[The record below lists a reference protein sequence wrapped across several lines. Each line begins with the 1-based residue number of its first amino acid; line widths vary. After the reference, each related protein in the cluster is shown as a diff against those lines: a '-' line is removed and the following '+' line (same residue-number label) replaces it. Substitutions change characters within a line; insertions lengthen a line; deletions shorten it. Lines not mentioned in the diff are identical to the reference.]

1 MATWTPESA
10 FMQAAIEEALK
21 GAGRTHP
28 NPSVG
33 AVVVNGGQIVG
44 RGFHE
49 GPGHPHA
56 EIVAL
61 GEAGSLA
68 KGADLYVTLEP
79 CCTTGRT
86 GPCTEALLAS
96 GISRV
101 AASVRDPIP
110 GVNGAGIS
118 ALEASGI
125 LVSVGLMEE
134 EGRGVDPAYHTFHG
148 LGRPHVHLKWAQTL
162 DGRVVLA
169 HGGYITGP
177 QARLKVHE
185 ERFLADAILVSGAT
199 VAADDPLLTVRLD
212 GRPKPL
218 VRILLDNRSILTG
231 GERVF
236 GTCPEGGEIWVIR
249 PSRSPLPGF
258 AGRPGVSV
266 IELATDGGGRF
277 PLRDLLSVLHGRGI
291 MGLFVEAV
299 GRLAASFFGDDL
311 VDRVSVHIAPL
322 LAGTGIGPAAIEGPV
337 RMQGG
342 ARVLEN
348 PRWER
353 AGGDWVVTA
362 DLEAPC
368 SRD

>member
-10 FMQAAIEEALK
+10 YMLAAIEEALK

-33 AVVVNGGQIVG
+33 AVVVKADRIVG

-68 KGADLYVTLEP
+68 RGADLYVTLEP

-86 GPCTEALLAS
+86 GPCTAALLAS
-96 GISRV
+96 GISRI
-101 AASVRDPIP
+101 AACVRDPNP
-110 GVNGAGIS
+110 RVNGAGIRE
-118 ALEASGI
+118 LEASGV

-134 EGRGVDPAYHTFHG
+134 EGRRVDPAYHTFHG
-148 LGRPHVHLKWAQTL
+148 LGRPHVHMKWAQTL
-162 DGRVVLA
+162 DGRVVLT

-177 QARLKVHE
+177 KARLKVHE
-185 ERFLADAILVSGAT
+185 DRFLADAILVSGAT

-218 VRILLDNRSILTG
+218 LRILLDNRRMLTG

-236 GTCPEGGEIWVIR
+236 GTCPQGGDVWVVR
-249 PSRSPLPGF
+249 PAGSPIPEF
-258 AGRPGVSV
+258 DGRPGVSV
-266 IELATDGGGRF
+266 VELATDDGGRF
-277 PLRDLLSVLHGRGI
+277 PLRNLLSVLHDRGV

-299 GRLAASFFGDDL
+299 GRLSASFFGEDL

-348 PRWER
+348 PRWEQ
-353 AGGDWVVTA
+353 AGGDWIVTA

-368 SRD
+368 SRG